1 VQGSAHWEK
10 WVRRRLR
17 AMVVACSV
25 SCTSSS
31 ADGAARSDQ
40 PTGRRVATGA
50 AAHAPDSSQAR
61 GTNSGNTEEQLS
73 KWVVS
78 AVREGRAPAEGCMT
92 GWRACWAGSPRHPPH
107 TPRVR
112 GVVQRNEPHSTAVT
126 RPIRQLTL
134 LLRRLDV

>member
-1 VQGSAHWEK
+1 MSERRAEKPAVSQSRAHSA
-10 WVRRRLR
+10 
-17 AMVVACSV
+17 ACGLI
-25 SCTSSS
+25 T
-31 ADGAARSDQ
+31 A
-40 PTGRRVATGA
+40 GA

-73 KWVVS
+73 RWVVS